1 MKIAR
6 IEALPLHWD
15 PKDPPTVHT
24 QSISKSQERT
34 TQKGYAPKRAAN
46 RSTRPLKQDR
56 TLLRRFRH
64 PRSKV
69 LQMLAADGTAP
80 DELPRMRP
88 LAHVPKAISFHPRNG
103 VLGALRGINMVHQ
116 AHKGLPEPGDY
127 RPGSWRDVVGLGM
140 ALVGLALIVGM
151 MLTM

>member
-1 MKIAR
+1 
-6 IEALPLHWD
+6 
-15 PKDPPTVHT
+15 
-24 QSISKSQERT
+24 
-34 TQKGYAPKRAAN
+34 
-46 RSTRPLKQDR
+46 
-56 TLLRRFRH
+56 
-64 PRSKV
+64 
-69 LQMLAADGTAP
+69 MLAADSPIPRGTAP

-88 LAHVPKAISFHPRNG
+88 RAHVPKAISFHPRNG

-127 RPGSWRDVVGLGM
+127 RPGSWRDVVGLLM